1 MCNAYENK
9 KINIHNKMRK
19 SQTTQKKINTGYG
32 RHCTK
37 EWQIANKHERM
48 LTVTS
53 RQENAVR
60 YHFAHIKFAETERK
74 RSIGYMWK

>member
-1 MCNAYENK
+1 
-9 KINIHNKMRK
+9 MRK

-32 RHCTK
+32 RHFTK
-37 EWQIANKHERM
+37 EERQIANKHERM

-74 RSIGYMWK
+74 CSIGYMWK